1 MSLGVFKWILC
12 LYVAVRTSHHISSNK
27 FYTLLVTNKKFKKN
41 SWNKIPENTWPI
53 MNKRND
59 SSNKENST
67 ARDNNYQTTGNNEYQ
82 TTGDPGTKQHRRS
95 GNRRSQREL
104 DLEAKYFGYKI
115 MAIIL
120 TVGIIFLFGIIAWL
134 FHSL

>member
-1 MSLGVFKWILC
+1 
-12 LYVAVRTSHHISSNK
+12 
-27 FYTLLVTNKKFKKN
+27 
-41 SWNKIPENTWPI
+41 

-120 TVGIIFLFGIIAWL
+120 TVGIIFLFGIIA
-134 FHSL
+134 